1 MPFDAI
7 TYFEKALAH
16 FHDHPAAIIGL
27 SELLLDIFEQKMPAE
42 PPENS
47 ALSPLAVDAFRLSQL
62 RITGDEAKLSSNV
75 PPPSTAPDSPEA
87 FNRVAARDRAYH
99 LLSTLTKLDSGW
111 DSSEAWFVLA
121 RAYEMSG
128 QPDKAKDS
136 LWWCVELE
144 DTRPIRHWRCVGP
157 GGFAL

>member
-16 FHDHPAAIIGL
+16 FSDHPTAIIGL

-42 PPENS
+42 PPETS
-47 ALSPLAVDAFRLSQL
+47 ALSSLAVDAFRLSQL
-62 RITGDEAKLSSNV
+62 RVTGDDAKLSNNA
-75 PPPSTAPDSPEA
+75 PPSTAPDSPEA
-87 FNRVAARDRAYH
+87 LDRLVARDRAYH

-128 QPDKAKDS
+128 QPEKAKDS

-144 DTRPIRHWRCVGP
+144 DTRPIRHWRCLGP

>member
-7 TYFEKALAH
+7 AYFEKALAH
-16 FHDHPAAIIGL
+16 FNDHPAAIVGL
-27 SELLLDIFEQKMPAE
+27 SELLLDIYEQKMPAE
-42 PPENS
+42 PPEHS

-62 RITGDEAKLSSNV
+62 GITGDETKPPIDT
-75 PPPSTAPDSPEA
+75 PPPSAAPESPEA
-87 FNRVAARDRAYH
+87 LDRLAARDRAYY
-99 LLSTLTKLDSGW
+99 LLSTLTKLGSGW

-121 RAYEMSG
+121 RAYEKSG
-128 QPDKAKDS
+128 QADKAKDS

>member
-16 FHDHPAAIIGL
+16 FSDHPTAIIGL
-27 SELLLDIFEQKMPAE
+27 SELLLDMFEQKMPAE
-42 PPENS
+42 PAEAS
-47 ALSPLAVDAFRLSQL
+47 TLSPFAVDSFRLSQL
-62 RITGDEAKLSSNV
+62 RITGDEAKLPSNL
-75 PPPSTAPDSPEA
+75 PPPATAPDSPEA
-87 FNRVAARDRAYH
+87 LNRLAARDRAYH

-128 QPDKAKDS
+128 QLEKAKDS

>member
-16 FHDHPAAIIGL
+16 FSDHPTAIIGL
-27 SELLLDIFEQKMPAE
+27 SELLLDMFEQKMPAE
-42 PPENS
+42 PTETS
-47 ALSPLAVDAFRLSQL
+47 TVSPFAADSFRLSQL
-62 RITGDEAKLSSNV
+62 RITGDEAKSPSNL
-75 PPPSTAPDSPEA
+75 PPPATAPDSPEA
-87 FNRVAARDRAYH
+87 LNRLAARDRAYH

-128 QPDKAKDS
+128 QLEKAKDS

-144 DTRPIRHWRCVGP
+144 ATRPIRHWRCVGP